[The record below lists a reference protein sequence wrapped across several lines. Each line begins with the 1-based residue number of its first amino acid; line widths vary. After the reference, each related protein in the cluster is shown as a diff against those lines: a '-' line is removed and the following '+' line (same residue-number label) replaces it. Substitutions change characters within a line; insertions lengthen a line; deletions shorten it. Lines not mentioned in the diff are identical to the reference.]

1 MRDKSVKDVP
11 VVSSGGD
18 AIAVDALAGG
28 EQEVPSRHPL
38 SEQKTIATHITERM
52 CSRHVEIPASVTTPR
67 GCTEL

>member
-1 MRDKSVKDVP
+1 VRDKSVKDVP

-52 CSRHVEIPASVTTPR
+52 
-67 GCTEL
+67 

>member
-52 CSRHVEIPASVTTPR
+52 CRRCGHGPKSIA
-67 GCTEL
+67 